1 VQILIEIKN
10 LTKRYRDGTEA
21 LRSVSVRMDRK
32 VTAVLGRNGAGKTT
46 LTRILSTQLEPTSGT
61 ATVSG
66 IDVMKN
72 TEKVREIIVSI
83 PQEARP
89 IGILTP
95 LEHIVIYLTARGL
108 SIKESR
114 GRGLSALKKLGMLR
128 EKNRLADDLS
138 GGAKRKIFVAMAI
151 AADAGMTFL
160 DEPTTGLDPVSRL
173 EVWSAIRE
181 LRGDVLLTTHYIDE
195 AKALSDE
202 VILMEAGK
210 IFAKGSI
217 ADLLGPYS
225 GMVKVE
231 GIKAGRL
238 NFKIGSSDISYVK
251 REDAEKYLKMKLDVG
266 NVDIE
271 DLFIMRGVPDG
282 I

>member
-1 VQILIEIKN
+1 LIEIKN